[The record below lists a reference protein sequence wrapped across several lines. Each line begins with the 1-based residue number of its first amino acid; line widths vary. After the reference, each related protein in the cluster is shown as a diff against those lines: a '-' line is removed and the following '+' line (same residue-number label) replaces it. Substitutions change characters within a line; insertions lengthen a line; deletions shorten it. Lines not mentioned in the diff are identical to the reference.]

1 MGPGTRK
8 GRATRDTLLP
18 TPVDRQTPV
27 KTLPSRNFPL
37 NFVRS
42 IEKMAKVAQGLDN
55 KIQLDGK

>member
-42 IEKMAKVAQGLDN
+42 IEKMAKVAQGFG
-55 KIQLDGK
+55 Q